1 MLKLKSEFMVEA
13 DSNEINIEKIR
24 KEIKDLDKDI
34 EAK

>member
-1 MLKLKSEFMVEA
+1 MVEA